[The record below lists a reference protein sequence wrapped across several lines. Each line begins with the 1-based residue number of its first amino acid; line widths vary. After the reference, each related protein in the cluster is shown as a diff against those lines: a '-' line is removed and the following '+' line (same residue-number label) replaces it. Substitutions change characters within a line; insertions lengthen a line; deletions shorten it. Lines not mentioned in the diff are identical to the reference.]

1 MDILLVQCGFAGG
14 WIWREVETALRARGH
29 RTHAP
34 TLTGLGERAHLGR
47 REIGLDTHID
57 DLEAAIAC
65 ERMTDLMVVA
75 SGYGAVPAAG
85 LAGRMPG
92 AVRRLVWI
100 DTLVPEP
107 GQSWHDLLGPRIA
120 GSMTGAV
127 AGPGEGWKVPPPPDT
142 GSPPRWGAQPLKTLT
157 DPLPRG
163 EPAATAIP
171 ASYILSTARPEGWFE
186 GLGAMIDAFATT
198 VRARDWERLEIE
210 ADHLPMLSA
219 PERLAELIDRIAT
232 A

>member
-14 WIWREVETALRARGH
+14 WIWREVEAALRARGH

-34 TLTGLGERAHLGR
+34 TLTGLGDRAHLASRGT
-47 REIGLDTHID
+47 GLDTHVD
-57 DLEAAIAC
+57 DLQAAVAC
-65 ERMTDLMVVA
+65 ERMTELMVVA

-92 AVRRLVWI
+92 AVRRLVWV

-107 GQSWHDLLGPRIA
+107 GQSWHGMLGPRIA
-120 GSMTGAV
+120 GSMAAAV
-127 AGPGEGWKVPPPPDT
+127 AGEGEGWKVPNPDA
-142 GSPPRWGAQPLKTLT
+142 GKPPRWGPQPLKTMT
-157 DPLPRG
+157 DPLPPG
-163 EPAATAIP
+163 DPAATAIP
-171 ASYILSTARPEGWFE
+171 SSFLLATDRPADWFD

-198 VRARDWERLEIE
+198 VRARGWERVEIG

-219 PERLAELIDRIAT
+219 PGRLAELIDRIAT